1 MINEFFKSNFNSTD
15 SFIIVETLCK
25 GLYLSKRT
33 IYRRIAKGD
42 IKTTKIS
49 GCHFIKISDL
59 KKFIQEV

>member
-1 MINEFFKSNFNSTD
+1 MITNFLKSIFNSTN
-15 SFIIVETLCK
+15 SFITVEALCK
-25 GLYLSKRT
+25 GVCLSRRT